1 MIYLVD
7 SLYEWDPLNVGSA
20 YNIGHNLDRAANSLQ
35 HIDQSVTSIRNSI
48 WANQFFGAV
57 REYQAIGQQRDFE
70 AQNTV
75 IQKVQLLDELVG
87 KLLAL
92 FEKVMEKGQIRQH
105 LAEEFKR
112 TGEAGFLKILGYND
126 FMRYLDE
133 YAPMMTSNLESML
146 GDMQEFKES
155 DDDSYAKSDYLDS
168 SLLPQLEE
176 LSVEIADLDC
186 KLEIMIDLMKSGLGI
201 TRMFAYK
208 ESLMEDAQDGL
219 EKLKSEA
226 IELPFSYERLEKSLG
241 SLDEEVKL
249 LTDLLTKAS
258 KEQLIIN
265 EDHVRIS
272 GWAPTVELRFDAVS
286 KAFEDI
292 FEKLRD
298 FKRIYEMYWF
308 KNN

>member
-1 MIYLVD
+1 MFYLVD
-7 SLYEWDPLNVGSA
+7 ALYEWDPRNIGSA

-48 WANQFFGAV
+48 WANQFLGAM
-57 REYQAIGQQRDFE
+57 REYQAIGQQKEFE
-70 AQNTV
+70 AQSTLVNK
-75 IQKVQLLDELVG
+75 IQLLDELVG
-87 KLLAL
+87 DLLAL

-112 TGEAGFLKILGYND
+112 NGEAGFLKILGYND
-126 FMRYLDE
+126 FMRYLDD

-146 GDMQEFKES
+146 GDMQEFRAS
-155 DDDSYAKSDYLDS
+155 DDDPYAKSDYLDS

-176 LSVEIADLDC
+176 ISVVIADLDC

-208 ESLMEDAQDGL
+208 ESLMEEAQDGL
-219 EKLKSEA
+219 EKLKSGT
-226 IELPFSYERLEKSLG
+226 IELPFNYEELERSLAT
-241 SLDEEVKL
+241 LDEEVKL
-249 LTDLLTKAS
+249 LTDLLTNAS
-258 KEQLIIN
+258 DEQLIIN
-265 EDHVRIS
+265 EDHVRIA
-272 GWAPTVELRFDAVS
+272 GWAPTVEFRFDAVS

-292 FEKLRD
+292 FEKLKD

>member
-1 MIYLVD
+1 
-7 SLYEWDPLNVGSA
+7 
-20 YNIGHNLDRAANSLQ
+20 
-35 HIDQSVTSIRNSI
+35 
-48 WANQFFGAV
+48 
-57 REYQAIGQQRDFE
+57 
-70 AQNTV
+70 
-75 IQKVQLLDELVG
+75 
-87 KLLAL
+87 
-92 FEKVMEKGQIRQH
+92 
-105 LAEEFKR
+105 
-112 TGEAGFLKILGYND
+112 
-126 FMRYLDE
+126 
-133 YAPMMTSNLESML
+133 
-146 GDMQEFKES
+146 
-155 DDDSYAKSDYLDS
+155 
-168 SLLPQLEE
+168 
-176 LSVEIADLDC
+176 
-186 KLEIMIDLMKSGLGI
+186 MIDLMKSGLGI

>member
-7 SLYEWDPLNVGSA
+7 ALYEWDPRNVGSA

-35 HIDQSVTSIRNSI
+35 HIDHSVTSIRNSI
-48 WANQFFGAV
+48 WANQFFGAI
-57 REYQAIGQQRDFE
+57 REYQAIGQQREFE
-70 AQNTV
+70 AQNTL

-87 KLLAL
+87 ELLTL
-92 FEKVMEKGQIRQH
+92 FEKVMQKGQIRQH

-112 TGEAGFLKILGYND
+112 TGEAGFLTILGYND

-146 GDMQEFKES
+146 GDMQEFKAS
-155 DDDSYAKSDYLDS
+155 DDDPYAKSDYLDS
-168 SLLPQLEE
+168 FLLPQLEE

-201 TRMFAYK
+201 TRMFAHK
-208 ESLMEDAQDGL
+208 ESLMEEAQDGL
-219 EKLKSEA
+219 EKLKSGT
-226 IELPFSYERLEKSLG
+226 IELPFSYERLEKLLG

-272 GWAPTVELRFDAVS
+272 GWAPTVELRFDAVI

-298 FKRIYEMYWF
+298 FMRIYEMYWF